1 MMEKIINTD
10 VLIIGSGAAG
20 LRAAIEAKKEGV
32 NVLITSKS
40 RIGFGS
46 CSMHAGGGLTAPIGS
61 LTRDNFFNMTVSAGE
76 YINEQNLVEILVEE
90 STSRLLELQ
99 KFGVKIEIDDVSW
112 PGRCFVPGNFPLAGF
127 SLVNNLV
134 KLAERVGVKALDGVM
149 MISLFGDE
157 VVNGAL
163 GIDAKKG
170 PICFNAKAVVL
181 ASGGAGQVF
190 ERNDNPVQI
199 TGDGFAMAFEFGAP
213 LIDMEFIQFFPT
225 GSIEDGYPK
234 FMLALPLEI
243 VQAGALQ
250 NIQGIDLAEKYG
262 LDTKKI
268 YSTQRDSWARA
279 IAKEIFEGDSE
290 EGAILLDL
298 TNLSIE
304 LQELFK
310 NSPYCKT
317 LSSFPVSLKP
327 IHVTPIAHTFLGGV
341 KIDELCKTSI
351 PGLFAAGEVTGGL
364 HGANRVGGNALT
376 ECIVFGARAG
386 QNAAQYAQG
395 NEIENIDIREL
406 EENLKKIKELNKQ
419 KPSAMGSPQK
429 IKSMIQKIMWEK
441 AGIIRSAKSLEDA
454 KVELKRIEEENLT
467 KVYVSKTREIWK
479 AIEAFN
485 LCMVSKLVINAAV
498 KRKESR
504 GSHFRMDYQ
513 NRDKK
518 WIKHISIR
526 KKRNYIEVTESP
538 VTITK
543 SIP

>member
-32 NVLITSKS
+32 NVLIVSKS
-40 RIGFGS
+40 RMGFGS
-46 CSMHAGGGLTAPIGS
+46 CSMHSGGGLTAPLGS

-112 PGRCFVPGNFPLAGF
+112 PGRCFIPGNFPLAGF

-134 KLAERVGVKALDGVM
+134 KLAERVGVKALDDVM
-149 MISLFGDE
+149 MTSLLGDE

-163 GIDAKKG
+163 GIDAKKE
-170 PICFNAKAVVL
+170 PICINAKAVVL

-250 NIQGIDLAEKYG
+250 NIQGVDLAEKYG

-279 IAKEIFEGDSE
+279 IAKEIFEGRSE

-327 IHVTPIAHTFLGGV
+327 IHVTPVAHTFLGGV

-395 NEIENIDIREL
+395 NEIEDIDIREL

-419 KPSAMGSPQK
+419 KPSTMGSPQK
-429 IKSMIQKIMWEK
+429 IKSMIQKIMWKK
-441 AGIIRSAKSLEDA
+441 AGIIRSAQSLEDA
-454 KVELKRIEEENLT
+454 KKELKRIEEENLT
-467 KVYVSKTREIWK
+467 KIYGSKPREIWK

-485 LCMVSKLVINAAV
+485 LCMVSKLVINAAI

-518 WIKHISIR
+518 WIKHIALR

-543 SIP
+543 PFS

>member
-20 LRAAIEAKKEGV
+20 LRAAIEAKTKGV
-32 NVLITSKS
+32 NVLIVSKS

-46 CSMHAGGGLTAPIGS
+46 CSMHAGGGFTAPIGS
-61 LTRDNFFNMTVSAGE
+61 LTKDNFFNITVSAGE

-90 STSRLLELQ
+90 STPRLLELQ
-99 KFGVKIEIDDVSW
+99 KFGVKIEIDNISW
-112 PGRCFVPGNFPLAGF
+112 PGRCFIPGNFPLAGF
-127 SLVNNLV
+127 GLVNNLV
-134 KLAERVGVKALDGVM
+134 KLAKRVGVKALDNVM
-149 MISLFGDE
+149 ITSLLGDE

-170 PICFNAKAVVL
+170 PIVFNAKAVVL

-199 TGDGFAMAFEFGAP
+199 TGDGLVMALEFGAP

-243 VQAGALQ
+243 VKAGALQ
-250 NIQGIDLAEKYG
+250 NAHGVDLAEKYE

-268 YSTQRDSWARA
+268 YSTQRDVWARA
-279 IAKEIFEGDSE
+279 IAKEIFDERGE
-290 EGAILLDL
+290 AGAILLDL
-298 TNLSIE
+298 RNLSSE

-317 LSSFPVSLKP
+317 LSNFPVSLKP
-327 IHVTPIAHTFLGGV
+327 IHVTPVAHTFLGGV
-341 KIDELCKTSI
+341 KIDEFCQTSI
-351 PGLFAAGEVTGGL
+351 PGLFAVGEVTGGL

-386 QNAAQYAQG
+386 HNAAQYAQV
-395 NEIENIDIREL
+395 NKLENIYIRKL

-419 KPSAMGSPQK
+419 KPSASGSPQK
-429 IKSMIQKIMWEK
+429 IKSMIQKIMWKK
-441 AGIIRSAKSLEDA
+441 AGIIRSAQSLEDA
-454 KVELKRIEEENLT
+454 KNELKRIEEENLT
-467 KVYVSKTREIWK
+467 KIYALKFREIWG

-485 LCMVSKLVINAAV
+485 LCLISKFVINAAM

-513 NRDKK
+513 NRDKN
-518 WIKHISIR
+518 WIKHISLR
-526 KKRNYIEVTESP
+526 KKRNYIEVTEIP
-538 VTITK
+538 VNITK
-543 SIP
+543 LFP